1 MADFINFEAEADFC
15 QDTTEDV
22 GDKVSDFPDVGSEN
36 SFIDD
41 QDVNTDANFYR
52 HFESVENNIEQV
64 LKDAY
69 NEGLEDIE
77 NFDEISNLCEG
88 SEKESEIDSCK
99 NFEVDIQKFNE
110 TLFSRVDAEDQKV
123 HNQFSSAILYA
134 LRFDKTGFKDHC
146 DKKEFEKSIEEGLIE
161 KLIDK
166 LQFIVDLQKFQNI
179 CYEINFILSKYN
191 YFLRVFKLKN
201 KYRRFSIKDKSKHKI
216 DRQLSSCLIEKYN
229 NFRVISIEFERKE
242 RKLFKPIDVIYKP
255 TKNIEIELLCYF
267 SDDISKAYSSLHS
280 LGEKGMTRVHKC
292 YQCYYC
298 NKVFIQ
304 EMRQKRH
311 MANCSGRP
319 GVVYNF
325 DSQNLIS
332 YQDNFHAKG

>member
-1 MADFINFEAEADFC
+1 M
-15 QDTTEDV
+15 
-22 GDKVSDFPDVGSEN
+22 
-36 SFIDD
+36 
-41 QDVNTDANFYR
+41 
-52 HFESVENNIEQV
+52 
-64 LKDAY
+64 
-69 NEGLEDIE
+69 
-77 NFDEISNLCEG
+77 
-88 SEKESEIDSCK
+88 
-99 NFEVDIQKFNE
+99 
-110 TLFSRVDAEDQKV
+110 
-123 HNQFSSAILYA
+123 
-134 LRFDKTGFKDHC
+134 RFDKTGFKDHC

-161 KLIDK
+161 KLIEK